1 MSKIPLIPYTK
12 KTGQIST
19 PIDVA
24 RSGVSGI
31 AKGVGGLLSA
41 PEELYNLGKLGIN
54 KIQGLLNPENK
65 TEFKRTNISYVP
77 SYQQV
82 EQFIKD
88 SPIGY
93 TPKTKLGEF
102 AETMSE
108 YGTGGRFFGKI
119 PGRVGAGAGAVKE
132 GSEGVLGETGSTIA
146 GLGADIAGN
155 LFFGFKNPQYLANLS
170 NTIKNLKKQGK
181 VKEAE
186 DLVQKA
192 KEFGIDLSMPEAI
205 AKVSGDKTMLGSLD
219 AIGKSE
225 GGMSIVNNF
234 TKDRFPQISNTNRK
248 FLNETFPDID
258 MSKVDTKGFTNN
270 FVDTLVKEQEKI
282 SQAINFKARTLKK
295 GGWAK
300 FDQATDLNMA
310 GETYLDLLET
320 AVKNESVANRVH
332 FAQIAN
338 RLKSKSGQITNTN
351 LQDAYQFATKQS
363 QNAELD
369 GATRILYGKQAGN
382 IKGIL
387 DSNEYFTR
395 ASEFTAKA
403 NKKFADKFRT
413 LNLEQGDLTQ
423 VTNPTFTL
431 LENTL
436 FDPKN
441 LDPINIK
448 RLSNELNKI
457 DPKLFPE
464 LAGIVVNKKIN
475 NITKGKPTDLYGGQ
489 IYEMFMGKGQK
500 ALSLEMIRGVAISQG
515 KDPDKAVQGF
525 KNIMEVFEATSYLPQ
540 KGSDTM
546 LRSQTTAGLKD
557 NVFNVSLDRVPV
569 LNYIS
574 NKIAESRGKELAEIF
589 FTEDAINRMINLG
602 SNKDKWIQNT
612 RAIVENAG
620 RTSGQINNPNEQ
632 STVNGKPK
640 YEVLQLKGNN

>member
-1 MSKIPLIPYTK
+1 MSKIQLYPYTK
-12 KTGQIST
+12 KEKPSLLEDT
-19 PIDVA
+19 A

-31 AKGVGGLLSA
+31 ARGVGGLLSV
-41 PEELYNLGKLGIN
+41 PEELYNIGKLGIN

-65 TEFKRTNISYVP
+65 TEFKRTDIAYAP
-77 SYQQV
+77 SFQQID
-82 EQFIKD
+82 QFIKN

-102 AETMSE
+102 AQTMTE

-132 GSEGVLGETGSTIA
+132 STEGAFGETGSTLA

-155 LFFGFKNPQYLANLS
+155 LIFGFKNPQYLTNLS
-170 NTIKNLKKQGK
+170 NTIKNLKQQGK

-186 DLVQKA
+186 ELVRKA
-192 KEFGIDLSMPEAI
+192 KEFGIDLSMPEAV

-234 TKDRFPQISNTNRK
+234 TKDRFPQISNANRQ

-270 FVDTLVKEQEKI
+270 FVNTLIKEQQKLN
-282 SQAINFKARTLKK
+282 QAINLRARTLKK

-300 FDQATDLNMA
+300 FDAGTDLNMA
-310 GETYLDLLET
+310 GSTYLDLLNISI
-320 AVKNESVANRVH
+320 KNESKANRVH
-332 FAQIAN
+332 FNNIAKFLRTPN
-338 RLKSKSGQITNTN
+338 GNVSQSN
-351 LQDAYQFATKQS
+351 LQDAYQFAIKEAG
-363 QNAELD
+363 NADLD
-369 GATRILYGKQAGN
+369 GATRLIYQKQAQN

-387 DSNEYFTR
+387 DSNEYFVR
-395 ASEFTAKA
+395 ATEFTKRA
-403 NKKFADKFRT
+403 NKKFADTFRT
-413 LNLEQGDLTQ
+413 LNLQQGDLTK
-423 VTNPTFTL
+423 VSNPTFTL
-431 LENTL
+431 LENTI

-441 LDPINIK
+441 IDKINIK
-448 RLSNELNKI
+448 RLHNELNKI
-457 DPKLFPE
+457 DPTLFPE

-500 ALSLEMIRGVAISQG
+500 ELSLEMIRGVAISQG

-557 NVFNVSLDRVPV
+557 TLFNISLDRVPV

-574 NKIAESRGKELAEIF
+574 NKIAEARGEELAKIF
-589 FTEDAINRMINLG
+589 FSEDAINRMVNLG

-612 RAIVENAG
+612 RAIVENAS
-620 RTSGQINNPNEQ
+620 RSSGQINNPNEQ
-632 STVNGKPK
+632 SQNGKQK
-640 YEVLQLKGNN
+640 YEVLQLKDIQ

>member
-1 MSKIPLIPYTK
+1 MSKIQLYPYTK
-12 KTGQIST
+12 KEKPSLLEDT
-19 PIDVA
+19 A

-31 AKGVGGLLSA
+31 ARGVGGLLSV
-41 PEELYNLGKLGIN
+41 PEELYNIGKLGIN

-65 TEFKRTNISYVP
+65 TEFKRTDIAYAP
-77 SYQQV
+77 SFQQID
-82 EQFIKD
+82 QFIKN

-102 AETMSE
+102 AQTMTE

-132 GSEGVLGETGSTIA
+132 STEGAFGETGSTLA

-155 LFFGFKNPQYLANLS
+155 LIFGFKNPQYLTNLS
-170 NTIKNLKKQGK
+170 NTIKNLKQQGK

-186 DLVQKA
+186 ELVRKA
-192 KEFGIDLSMPEAI
+192 KEFGIDLSMPEAV

-234 TKDRFPQISNTNRK
+234 TKDRFPQISNANRQ

-270 FVDTLVKEQEKI
+270 FVNTLIKEQQKLN
-282 SQAINFKARTLKK
+282 QAINLRARTLKK

-300 FDQATDLNMA
+300 FDAGTDLNMA
-310 GETYLDLLET
+310 GSTYLDLLNISI
-320 AVKNESVANRVH
+320 KNESKANRVH
-332 FAQIAN
+332 FNNIAKFLRTPN
-338 RLKSKSGQITNTN
+338 GNVSQSN
-351 LQDAYQFATKQS
+351 LQDAYQFAIKEAG
-363 QNAELD
+363 NVDLD
-369 GATRILYGKQAGN
+369 GATRLIYQKQAQN

-387 DSNEYFTR
+387 DSNEYFVR
-395 ASEFTAKA
+395 ATEFTKRA
-403 NKKFADKFRT
+403 NEKFADTFRT
-413 LNLEQGDLTQ
+413 LNLEQGDLTK
-423 VTNPTFTL
+423 VSNPTFTL
-431 LENTL
+431 LENTI

-441 LDPINIK
+441 IDKINIK
-448 RLSNELNKI
+448 RLHNELNKI
-457 DPKLFPE
+457 DPTLFPE

-500 ALSLEMIRGVAISQG
+500 ELSLEMIRGVAISQG

-557 NVFNVSLDRVPV
+557 TLFNISLDRVPV

-574 NKIAESRGKELAEIF
+574 NKIAEARGEELAKIF
-589 FTEDAINRMINLG
+589 FSEDAINRMINLG

-612 RAIVENAG
+612 RAIVENAS
-620 RTSGQINNPNEQ
+620 RSSGQINNPNEQ
-632 STVNGKPK
+632 SQNGKQK
-640 YEVLQLKGNN
+640 YEVLQLKDIQ

>member
-1 MSKIPLIPYTK
+1 MSEIKLIPYTK
-12 KTGQIST
+12 KTEQTKT
-19 PIDVA
+19 PIDIA

-41 PEELYNLGKLGIN
+41 PEELFNLGKLGVN
-54 KIQGLLNPENK
+54 KIQGLLNPEDK
-65 TEFKRTNISYVP
+65 TEFKRFDIPYAP

-82 EQFIKD
+82 TQSIKN

-102 AETMSE
+102 AETMAE

-119 PGRVGAGAGAVKE
+119 PGRVGTGAGAFKE
-132 GSEGVLGETGSTIA
+132 STEGVLGETGSTLA

-170 NTIKNLKKQGK
+170 NTIKNLKQQGK
-181 VKEAE
+181 IKEAE
-186 DLVQKA
+186 ELVQKA
-192 KEFGIDLSMPEAI
+192 KEFGIDLSMPEAV

-219 AIGKSE
+219 AIGRSE

-234 TKDRFPQISNTNRK
+234 TKDRFPQISNANRQ

-258 MSKVDTKGFTNN
+258 MSKLDTKAFTNN
-270 FVDTLVKEQEKI
+270 FVDTLITEQKKI
-282 SQAINFKARTLKK
+282 NEAINFRARTLKK
-295 GGWAK
+295 GGWAN
-300 FDQATDLNMA
+300 FDQGNDLNMA
-310 GETYLDLLET
+310 SKTYLDLIET

-332 FAQIAN
+332 YAQISN
-338 RLKSKSGQITNTN
+338 RLKSKSGEITNTN
-351 LQDAYQFATKQS
+351 LQDAYQYALKQS
-363 QNAELD
+363 KNPDFD
-369 GATRILYGKQAGN
+369 GSVQTIYRSQAQN

-387 DSNEYFTR
+387 DSNEYFAR
-395 ASEFTAKA
+395 ASKFTTKAKQ
-403 NKKFADKFRT
+403 KFSERMSD
-413 LNLEQGDLTQ
+413 LNLGQKDLNKA
-423 VTNPTFTL
+423 NPTFTL
-431 LENTL
+431 LENTI

-441 LDPINIK
+441 IDPINIK

-475 NITKGKPTDLYGGQ
+475 NITKGKPTDLFGGQ
-489 IYEMFMGKGQK
+489 IFEMFMGKGQK
-500 ALSLEMIRGVAISQG
+500 ALSVEMIRGVAISQG

-557 NVFNVSLDRVPV
+557 NIFNITLDKLPG
-569 LNYIS
+569 LNYLS
-574 NKIAESRGKELAEIF
+574 NKIAESRGKELATIF
-589 FTEDAINRMINLG
+589 FSEDAINKMINLG
-602 SNKDKWIQNT
+602 SNKKKWIQNT
-612 RAIVENAG
+612 IAIVENAN
-620 RTSGQINNPNEQ
+620 RTSGQINNPKEQ
-632 STVNGKPK
+632 QTINGKQK
-640 YEVLQLKGNN
+640 YQVLELKENN